1 VPSLPS
7 ALFSA
12 KNKEISR
19 FGVEAIAYSVPMIK
33 TSRKSVIAI
42 AAVLLL
48 GAGALPA
55 TAATKAPAPKPSI
68 TGAPRPGG
76 FGGGPNAAAF
86 AKYTAC
92 LTKAGIKLG
101 GFGGGRGFGAPGTRP
116 TGVRPSGAPGTGA
129 KRPNPLASLTPKQ
142 QKAFT
147 ACAALRPS
155 FGGFGK
161 GAPAGAT
168 PDGHG
173 GGIAPKTGSSAA
185 YIACLKSQGI
195 PVTSAADIA
204 GLDNQNPKIIAA
216 EKACVGK

>member
-1 VPSLPS
+1 MPSLPS

-12 KNKEISR
+12 KNKDKSG
-19 FGVEAIAYSVPMIK
+19 FGPCTIAYPLPMTVK
-33 TSRKSVIAI
+33 KSVVTISAI
-42 AAVLLL
+42 LLL
-48 GAGALPA
+48 AAGALPA
-55 TAATKAPAPKPSI
+55 QAATKAPAPKPSI

-76 FGGGPNAAAF
+76 FGNGPDAAAF
-86 AKYTAC
+86 AKYAAC
-92 LTKAGIKLG
+92 LTKAGIKFG

-116 TGVRPSGAPGTGA
+116 TGVRPTGAPGAGA
-129 KRPNPLASLTPKQ
+129 NRPNPLASLTPKQ

-161 GAPAGAT
+161 GGPGGVT
-168 PDGHG
+168 PDGRG

-185 YIACLKSQGI
+185 YIACLKSHGI